1 MLAQL
6 HRGLTLCA
14 VLVASSPLWAQQT
27 GQTGTGTQSREKNQ
41 KAEPPPP
48 PTVEEYVQVTATRV
62 PEPPADTPGAIEV
75 FSAQDLV
82 DRGAT
87 DLRSALALAGG
98 VDMSPGGDGGPASY
112 VPEFWGLRELD
123 AFLLVVDGVPWGGAY
138 NPALSTIN
146 LNDVER
152 IEVQRGAAPVMYG
165 ATSFVGVIQIV
176 HRPAGA
182 AHRELVL
189 NGGSFA
195 TGGAAFATAIP
206 EWAGFSSS
214 LAVDFQREGFR
225 DDRTSFRK
233 SHVLWRNARAAGEG
247 QFRFDVDYTH
257 LDQNPASPHP
267 REGGSLTD
275 AVPLDANHNPDGA
288 FFDEN
293 RFSIMTGYDRPFAG
307 GRWSTSGQLATSE
320 QKIFRGFL
328 SSLSDDPS
336 APNARGIR
344 ENIDTLD
351 LYADTHLAWS
361 RASEWRVL
369 AGFDYIHGNGDAE
382 GADFDYFT
390 PLSGATATHVAEPS
404 ELDLGV
410 GDRRDFIGVYTFGE
424 WYPVE
429 RLRLEAGVR
438 LNRTDEE
445 REGEQEGAGAPK
457 RAGEE
462 EANHQENTRLSGSV
476 GAAFTAWKS
485 GFDRLNL
492 VAMYKNTF
500 KPAAFDFGLAEG
512 EEDGGEGE
520 ALLKPETAS
529 SYELGVKGRLLD
541 ARLSYEVMGFLMDF
555 ENLVIA
561 QIVDGLPSLTNGGKQ
576 RFKGVDFAV
585 GYQLPRHWSARATYG
600 YHDARFTDYLTEFDG
615 EPAQI
620 AGHRLEMSPH
630 HQGSAGLT
638 YAPPLGLIATV
649 QLNVVGSRYLN
660 KRNTALADSYATFGA
675 GVGYRTERWELRLDA
690 QNLND
695 TRPPVS
701 ESELGDSQYYR
712 LTPRRVGV
720 SATFR
725 F

>member
-1 MLAQL
+1 MSGSHRRISALGAALLAVV
-6 HRGLTLCA
+6 TF
-14 VLVASSPLWAQQT
+14 PLRAQE
-27 GQTGTGTQSREKNQ
+27 TGTQTREK
-41 KAEPPPP
+41 EPQEEQAPL
-48 PTVEEYVQVTATRV
+48 THEEYVQVTATRV

-75 FSAQDLV
+75 FSAQELV

-87 DLRSALALAGG
+87 DLRSALALAAG
-98 VDMSPGGDGGPASY
+98 VDISPGGDGGPASY

-138 NPALSTIN
+138 NPALSTLN

-182 AHRELVL
+182 PGREVVV

-206 EWAGFSSS
+206 KWAGFSSS

-225 DDRTSFRK
+225 DDRTSFQR

-247 QFRFDVDYTH
+247 RFRFDFDYTH
-257 LDQNPASPHP
+257 LDQSPASPHP
-267 REGGSLTD
+267 REGGALTD
-275 AVPLDANHNPDGA
+275 AVPVDANQNPDGA
-288 FFDEN
+288 FLDEN
-293 RFSIMTGYDRPFAG
+293 RFSISTGYDRPFAG
-307 GRWSTSGQLATSE
+307 GSWSTTGQFATSE
-320 QKIFRGFL
+320 QKLFRGYL
-328 SSLSDDPS
+328 SSLSDEPTE
-336 APNARGIR
+336 PNARGIR
-344 ENIDTLD
+344 ENIDTFD

-361 RASEWRVL
+361 KPSEWRVL
-369 AGFDYIHGNGDAE
+369 AGFDYVHGNGDAK
-382 GADFDYFT
+382 GSDFDYYA
-390 PLSGATATHVAEPS
+390 PLSGSSATHVDEPTD
-404 ELDLGV
+404 LDLGV
-410 GDRRDFIGVYTFGE
+410 GDRRDFIGLYTFGE

-438 LNRTDEE
+438 LNRTEEE
-445 REGEQEGAGAPK
+445 REGEEGEAAP
-457 RAGEE
+457 RSPQE

-476 GAAFTAWKS
+476 GAAFTAWQS
-485 GFDRLNL
+485 GADRLNL

-500 KPAAFDFGLAEG
+500 KPAAFDFGLAEEEG
-512 EEDGGEGE
+512 EGEGE
-520 ALLKPETAS
+520 ALLKPETAA
-529 SYELGVKGRLLD
+529 SYELGIKGRLLD

-561 QIVDGLPSLTNGGKQ
+561 QIVNGLPSLTNGGTQ
-576 RFKGVDFAV
+576 RFKGVDFTV
-585 GYQLPRHWSARATYG
+585 GYQLPGHWSARGTYG

-615 EPAQI
+615 EPTQI

-630 HQGSAGLT
+630 HLASAGVT

-675 GVGYRTERWELRLDA
+675 GIGYRMERWELRLDA

-701 ESELGDSQYYR
+701 ESELGDSQYYL